1 MVVDDN
7 YSLRERRGI
16 VFDIQRYSLHDGP
29 GLRTNVF
36 LKGCG
41 LACRWCS
48 NPEAK
53 QPQPQIA
60 FFERTCFL
68 CGDCLPV
75 CSEAAIAIHDGTI
88 TWDPLKCN
96 QCGLCAQ
103 VCLAHAFTLVGSEMT
118 AGAVVAEVLR
128 DAAFYSEHGGLTL
141 TGGEPTLQP
150 DFAEAILRLA
160 KAEGLHS
167 AIETCGAVRWQNIDR
182 LLPYLDLVLYDL
194 KHIDPQ
200 AHERFTGASNAII
213 LENLRRASQVGTNL
227 IVRVPLIPGFN
238 ADRQSLAAIAEFVRS
253 LETVREVHVL
263 AYHTLG
269 RSKYRALGLPYELE
283 QHPPM
288 KLEEANHWASIF
300 SEYGFEVLVGG

>member
-1 MVVDDN
+1 MVVDEK
-7 YSLRERRGI
+7 SLLKDRRGI

-48 NPEAK
+48 NPEAR

-68 CGDCLPV
+68 CGDCLPL
-75 CSEAAIAIHDGTI
+75 CSATAIVIQDGKI

-103 VCLAHAFTLVGSEMT
+103 VCLAHAFTRVGREMS
-118 AGAVVAEVLR
+118 AGAVVADVLR

-160 KAEGLHS
+160 KTEGLHT
-167 AIETCGAVRWQNIDR
+167 AIETCGAVRWQNIAR
-182 LLPYLDLVLYDL
+182 LLPYLDMVLYDL

-200 AHERFTGASNAII
+200 AHARFTGASNATI
-213 LENLRRASQVGTNL
+213 LDNLRRASQVGTNL

-238 ADRQSLAAIAEFVRS
+238 ADRQSLVAIAEFVRS

-283 QHPPM
+283 QYPPM
-288 KLEEANHWASIF
+288 KLEEANHWSTVF
-300 SEYGFEVLVGG
+300 SDYGFKVIVGG